1 MDDHYVDPAR
11 PPRTRGWWPLGIGLV
26 CLLILA
32 PGSLGLG
39 IWLGVRSGLGVLQ
52 DGRWTASAPQ
62 PLAAST
68 RYVLLASR
76 GAADQVGAGTRC
88 GALDPSGQFIR
99 FVSSTGT
106 TISNDA
112 EAAAFTSTTAGSYRL
127 DCGNASFRVATRAK
141 IDGLGHDI
149 GIPVLLGFAGAAVF
163 GLLGLAL
170 VIFAIVR
177 LVSSSGERRRWA
189 QGGQQSR
196 W

>member
-1 MDDHYVDPAR
+1 MNDHYVDPAG

-32 PGSLGLG
+32 PGCLGLG
-39 IWLGVRSGLGVLQ
+39 IWTGVRSGLDALQ
-52 DGRWTASAPQ
+52 HGRWTASAPQ
-62 PLAAST
+62 RLEAST

-76 GAADQVGAGTRC
+76 GTADQIGAGARC

-99 FVSSTGT
+99 FVSSSGS
-106 TISNDA
+106 TIDDDT

-127 DCGNASFRVATRAK
+127 DCGDASFRVATQSR

-177 LVSSSGERRRWA
+177 LVSSSGERRRWT
-189 QGGQQSR
+189 QSGAPNQ

>member
-1 MDDHYVDPAR
+1 MNDGYSAPTR
-11 PPRTRGWWPLGIGLV
+11 PPRTRGWWPLAIGLI

-32 PGSLGLG
+32 PASLGLG
-39 IWLGVRSGLGVLQ
+39 IWTGVRSGLGALQ
-52 DGRWTASAPQ
+52 DGRWTTTAPQ
-62 PLAAST
+62 PLDAST

-76 GAADQVGAGTRC
+76 GTDPVGAGTRC

-99 FVSSTGT
+99 FVSSSGT
-106 TISNDA
+106 TINDDS

-127 DCGNASFRVATRAK
+127 DCGSASFRVATRAN

-149 GIPVLLGFAGAAVF
+149 GIPVLLGFGGAAVF

-189 QGGQQSR
+189 QRGQPSQ

>member
-1 MDDHYVDPAR
+1 MDDRYVDPTR
-11 PPRTRGWWPLGIGLV
+11 PPRTRGWWPLAIGLI

-32 PGSLGLG
+32 PASLGLG
-39 IWLGVRSGLGVLQ
+39 IWTGVRSGLHALQ
-52 DGRWTASAPQ
+52 DGRWTATAPQ
-62 PLAAST
+62 RLDAST
-68 RYVLLASR
+68 RYVVLAPR
-76 GAADQVGAGTRC
+76 GASDRVGAGTRC

-99 FVSSTGT
+99 FVGSSGT

-112 EAAAFTSTTAGSYRL
+112 EAAAFTSTAAGSYRL
-127 DCGNASFRVATRAK
+127 DCGSASFRVATQKK

-149 GIPVLLGFAGAAVF
+149 GIPVLLGFGGAAVF

-177 LVSSSGERRRWA
+177 LVSSSGERRRWT
-189 QGGQQSR
+189 QGGRPNR